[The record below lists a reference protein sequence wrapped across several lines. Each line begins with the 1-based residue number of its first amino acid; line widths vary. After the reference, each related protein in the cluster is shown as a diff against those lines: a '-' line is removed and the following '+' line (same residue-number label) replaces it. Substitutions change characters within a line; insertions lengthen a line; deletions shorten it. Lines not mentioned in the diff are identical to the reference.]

1 MQYSLYP
8 GCSLEATA
16 IPYLKSIEGILEAL
30 DIHAEEITD
39 WNCCGATVAS
49 GVVGDF
55 TQQVIT
61 GRNLAIAEQKGHDIL
76 VACSSCYLSLATTNK
91 RFKEDEHFRTMA
103 NEALS
108 AGGMQYNGSLKVR
121 QILDAL
127 VNDIGL
133 DKIREKVKRPLTGL
147 KVAGYVGCQ
156 TVRSIPW
163 EFDDPENPV
172 LLDQIIEALGAT
184 PVHFPMKAKCCGSSQ
199 AVAQPDIV
207 LDCCRDIL
215 QCAVD
220 NEADLIVTPC
230 PMCQLNLD
238 AYQGQVNQKHET
250 NFNMPALFFTQLMG
264 IAFEL
269 PAPKWAL
276 KYNIVNPEKV
286 IAPLLRKLGA

>member
-1 MQYSLYP
+1 MKYSFYP

-16 IPYLKSIEGILEAL
+16 IPYLKSFEAVLEAM
-30 DIHAEEITD
+30 DIHLEEIPD

-55 TQQVIT
+55 TQQVLT
-61 GRNLAIAEQKGHDIL
+61 ARNLAIAEKTGSDIL

-91 RFKEDEHFRTMA
+91 RFQEDEHFAKLA
-103 NEALS
+103 NEAL
-108 AGGMQYNGSLKVR
+108 AEGGYKYNGTVKVR

-127 VNDIGL
+127 INDIGL
-133 DKIREKVKRPLTGL
+133 DKVRARVKRPLTGL

-172 LLDQIIEALGAT
+172 TLDQVIEALGAT
-184 PVHFPMKAKCCGSSQ
+184 PVKFPMKAKCCGSSQ

-207 LDCCRDIL
+207 LDCSLNIL
-215 QCAVD
+215 QSAVD
-220 NEADLIVTPC
+220 NEAELLVTSC

-238 AYQGQVNQKHET
+238 AYQGQVNQKHGK
-250 NFNMPALFFTQLMG
+250 NFYMPALFFTQLMG
-264 IAFEL
+264 IAFDL

-286 IAPLLRKLGA
+286 IAPLLRRLG